1 MGIDT
6 AAELRVLAYA
16 AIFGVLLALLY
27 EIYRFLR
34 LAADCRP
41 IAVFLQ
47 DLSFFSTAALL
58 TALFICTFHNGM
70 ARLSIFVFMAAGFA
84 FWYFLPGRLLY
95 RFFCRRKEK
104 IRAGFRFLSA
114 PFRGAGRGAARFL
127 KQNGAKIAQNFAKNR
142 EKRRKNPPFSKKFQ
156 KKLRKIKSFSFLFRK
171 KRIQ

>member
-41 IAVFLQ
+41 VAVFLQ

-70 ARLSIFVFMAAGFA
+70 ARLRIFVFMAAGFA

-114 PFRGAGRGAARFL
+114 PFRGAGRGAA
-127 KQNGAKIAQNFAKNR
+127 GG
-142 EKRRKNPPFSKKFQ
+142 EPGMFSSKWK
-156 KKLRKIKSFSFLFRK
+156 
-171 KRIQ
+171 